1 MTPAA
6 PPAAASPPPRT
17 ALSWTLSWS
26 LLLLGTLGFATVWL
40 LLSLYSGRQ
49 NSWMAVIGAID
60 LAWMLRLGGWPR
72 GWVRAAMGVLGT
84 VAIVLIYSWSIAS
97 TQIGLS
103 LGVGLLDSLPKL
115 GLHHAWLLTQLANGP
130 ADWAWLALGL
140 VVAAFA
146 SR

>member
-1 MTPAA
+1 MSLAA
-6 PPAAASPPPRT
+6 PPAASPQPTRS
-17 ALSWTLSWS
+17 AMSWTLSWS
-26 LLLLGTLGFATVWL
+26 LLLLGTLGFATIWL

-72 GWVRAAMGVLGT
+72 GPRRAALGVVGT
-84 VAIVLIYSWSIAS
+84 LAIIALYSWSIAA

-103 LGVGLLDSLPKL
+103 LGVGMIDSLGKL

-130 ADWAWLALGL
+130 IDWAWMAAGL
-140 VVAAFA
+140 IVAAFA